1 MKKKI
6 AMIFP
11 WLNLYGGGEVFCEY
25 CSNLLSNYFLVDLF
39 VYNNDQKKHYKLKFK
54 KSINIIYI
62 KSNNLIINFFCS
74 RFMIFS
80 QAYIIYH
87 FNFINKNQYY
97 FVYSSGGEFF
107 SKIKTFQYIH
117 MCIFSK
123 NIFEY
128 KNFGLDNI
136 FKKLIRFLFVIVS
149 RFILRINKDTFKE
162 VFTMTNSNWS
172 LERIKKTY
180 QIKNK
185 IVIYPTFKIPKFYKI
200 TYKQFASRS
209 NDFVILGRVS
219 SDKNII
225 DGINIFIKINKVIQ
239 ESKLHIIGPIDF
251 KYKNSFDINI
261 LQNKNI
267 IFHGLLSLK
276 NRNKILK
283 KSKYGLNFFYS
294 EHFGRNVLEMQK
306 MGMIVFARNKGGVR
320 EILFNK
326 YQKYLSYRDLTD
338 KIYKVF
344 FSSVLQR
351 KILSENQKFLMN
363 NFSDKVFKHKF
374 LSIFNKIT

>member
-6 AMIFP
+6 AITFP

-39 VYNNDQKKHYKLKFK
+39 VYDNGKKKHHKLRFK

-62 KSNNLIINFFCS
+62 RSSNPVVNFFCS

-80 QAYIIYH
+80 QVYIIYY
-87 FNFINKNQYY
+87 FNFMNKNQYN
-97 FVYSSGGEFF
+97 FIYSSGGEFF
-107 SKIKTFQYIH
+107 SKFRTYQYVH
-117 MCIFSK
+117 MCIFSN

-128 KNFGLDNI
+128 KNFGLDSN
-136 FKKLIRFLFVIVS
+136 FKKLIRFLFVITS
-149 RFILRINKDTFKE
+149 RFILRINKNTFKD

-180 QIKNK
+180 EIKNK
-185 IVIYPTFKIPKFYKI
+185 IVVYPTFKIPKFYKI
-200 TYKQFASRS
+200 TYEQFNSRS
-209 NDFVILGRVS
+209 SDFVILGRVS
-219 SDKNII
+219 ADKKII
-225 DGINIFIKINKVIQ
+225 EGINIFIKINKVIP
-239 ESKLHIIGPIDF
+239 ESKLHIIGPIDI

-261 LQNKNI
+261 IKNKNI

-276 NRNKILK
+276 DRNKILRN
-283 KSKYGLNFFYS
+283 SKYGLNFFHS

-326 YQKYLSYRDLTD
+326 NQKYQRYDDLID

-344 FSSVLQR
+344 FSSKLQK
-351 KILSENQKFLMN
+351 KILLENQKYLMN
-363 NFSDKVFKHKF
+363 NFSDKDFKHKF
-374 LSIFNKIT
+374 LSIFKKNK

>member
-6 AMIFP
+6 AIIFP

-39 VYNNDQKKHYKLKFK
+39 IYDNGKKKNQKLRFK

-80 QAYIIYH
+80 QAYIIYY
-87 FNFINKNQYY
+87 FNFINKNQYH
-97 FVYSSGGEFF
+97 FIYSSSGEFF
-107 SKIKTFQYIH
+107 SKFKTYQYIH
-117 MCIFSK
+117 MCIFS
-123 NIFEY
+123 NNMFEY

-136 FKKLIRFLFVIVS
+136 FKKLIRLLFVITS
-149 RFILRINKDTFKE
+149 RFVLGINKKTFKD

-172 LERIKKTY
+172 LERINKTY
-180 QIKNK
+180 EIKNK
-185 IVIYPTFKIPKFYKI
+185 IVIYPTFKIPKCNKV
-200 TYKQFASRS
+200 TYEQFSSRD

-219 SDKNII
+219 PDKKII
-225 DGINIFIKINKVIQ
+225 DGINIFIKINKIIPA
-239 ESKLHIIGPIDF
+239 SKLHIIGPIDI

-261 LQNKNI
+261 LKNKNI
-267 IFHGLLSLK
+267 IFHGLISLK
-276 NRNKILK
+276 ERNKILK
-283 KSKYGLNFFYS
+283 KSKFGLNFFYS

-320 EILFNK
+320 EILFSK
-326 YQKYLSYRDLTD
+326 YQKYLSYDDLID
-338 KIYKVF
+338 KFYKVF
-344 FSSVLQR
+344 FSPKLQK
-351 KILSENQKFLMN
+351 KILSNNHKYLIK
-363 NFSDKVFKHKF
+363 NFSDKDFKYKF
-374 LSIFNKIT
+374 LSIFKK

>member
-1 MKKKI
+1 MKKRI
-6 AMIFP
+6 AVTFP

-39 VYNNDQKKHYKLKFK
+39 IYDNGKKKHQKLKFK
-54 KSINIIYI
+54 KLINIIYI
-62 KSNNLIINFFCS
+62 KSNSVIINFFCS
-74 RFMIFS
+74 RFMIFA
-80 QAYIIYH
+80 QVYIIYY

-97 FVYSSGGEFF
+97 FIYSSGGEFF
-107 SKIKTFQYIH
+107 SKFRTFQYIH
-117 MCIFSK
+117 MCIFST

-136 FKKLIRFLFVIVS
+136 FKKIIRFLFVIIS
-149 RFILRINKDTFKE
+149 RFILRINKRTFKNI
-162 VFTMTNSNWS
+162 FTMTNSKWS
-172 LERIKKTY
+172 LERINKTY
-180 QIKNK
+180 EIKNK

-200 TYKQFASRS
+200 TYKQFNSRL

-219 SDKNII
+219 SDKKII
-225 DGINIFIKINKVIQ
+225 EGINIFIKINKLIP
-239 ESKLHIIGPIDF
+239 ESRLHIIGPIDL
-251 KYKNSFDINI
+251 KYKNSIDIN
-261 LQNKNI
+261 LLRNKNI

-276 NRNKILK
+276 SRNKILE
-283 KSKYGLNFFYS
+283 KSKYGLNFFHS

-326 YQKYLSYRDLTD
+326 HQKYLSYDDLID
-338 KIYKVF
+338 NIYKVI
-344 FSSVLQR
+344 FSSVLQK
-351 KILSENQKFLMN
+351 KILVENQKYLMN

-374 LSIFNKIT
+374 LSIFSKIK